1 MLDAFVDRALRQG
14 ITATPIEG
22 AWPQVAPTTE
32 VADVVVCHH
41 VAYNVSDL
49 SSFVRALMERTIS
62 RTVIELTT
70 LHPMTWLAPY
80 WRSLYDLDQPDRPTA
95 DDAIAVLRELGIAVH
110 QRHWTRPIQMIGE
123 TGDDQLARV
132 ARRLCLPAERLNELR
147 VALSERPPPVEREVV
162 TVWW

>member
-1 MLDAFVDRALRQG
+1 
-14 ITATPIEG
+14 
-22 AWPQVAPTTE
+22 
-32 VADVVVCHH
+32 
-41 VAYNVSDL
+41 
-49 SSFVRALMERTIS
+49 
-62 RTVIELTT
+62 
-70 LHPMTWLAPY
+70 
-80 WRSLYDLDQPDRPTA
+80 LYDLDQPDRPTA

-110 QRHWTRPIQMIGE
+110 QRYWTRPIQMIGE